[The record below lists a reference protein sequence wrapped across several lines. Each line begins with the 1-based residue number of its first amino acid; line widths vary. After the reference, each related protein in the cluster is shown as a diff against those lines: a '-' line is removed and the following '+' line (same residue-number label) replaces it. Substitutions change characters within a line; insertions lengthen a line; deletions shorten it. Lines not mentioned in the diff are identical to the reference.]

1 MEKFRRAYENFKRAF
16 RRFEEV
22 RSQSLLSFFSEDFYT
37 EIVVKRFE
45 YTYEAMWK
53 AVQEFLRNR
62 LVHVYDEKTARELRD
77 RILEEDIHRLFK
89 EVLDAIITP

>member
-1 MEKFRRAYENFKRAF
+1 M
-16 RRFEEV
+16 
-22 RSQSLLSFFSEDFYT
+22 
-37 EIVVKRFE
+37 VKRFE

>member
-1 MEKFRRAYENFKRAF
+1 
-16 RRFEEV
+16 
-22 RSQSLLSFFSEDFYT
+22 
-37 EIVVKRFE
+37 VVKRFE